1 VVALVHAGRRRTNE
15 PALAW
20 IAPRWSVGAILDR
33 HSIPSRAI
41 SGPGDLKRDL
51 PSGDLAISVGFPYRI
66 PMDWVRTLPR
76 GGVNLHPALLPAF
89 RGPRPIA
96 SLCLADAAKQS
107 GGVSLHLLEAD
118 FDTGPLLAQ
127 EAVPFEGGF
136 EAWMLEL
143 ARAHG
148 RLMDPLAGWLAG
160 RLEPVA
166 QEESRASYVRTGI
179 PRLTPALKAEVLAR
193 ICATLG
199 SQRKLKLDLDGRR
212 VAIRAYRGR
221 SPRTGAPPRIRPLT
235 VSFDAADA
243 RCSFS
248 RWLPGTRRWR
258 DARWLLRVALAPSR

>member
-1 VVALVHAGRRRTNE
+1 MTALVYAGRHRTNE
-15 PALAW
+15 PALEW
-20 IAPRWSVGAILDR
+20 LSPRWSVGAILDQ
-33 HSIPSRAI
+33 HSIPSRSI

-51 PSGDLAISVGFPYRI
+51 PSGDLVISVGFPYRI

-76 GGVNLHPALLPAF
+76 GGVNLHPAMLPAF

-96 SLCLADAAKQS
+96 SLCLASAADRF
-107 GGVSLHLLEAD
+107 GGVSLHLLEAE

-127 EAVPFEGGF
+127 EFVPFQGRF

-148 RLMDPLAGWLAG
+148 RLMHPLARWLEG
-160 RLEPVA
+160 GLEPA
-166 QEESRASYVRTGI
+166 PQDESRASYVRTGL
-179 PRLTPALKAEVLAR
+179 PRLTPPLSAEEFAR

-199 SQRKLKLDLDGRR
+199 SRRKLRIELDGRKI
-212 VAIRAYRGR
+212 AIRRYLGH
-221 SPRTGAPPRIRPLT
+221 SPRTGAPPRIRPFT

-243 RCSFS
+243 RCTFA

-258 DARWLLRVALAPSR
+258 KARWLLRLALASTL